1 MKVSDIKIKIN
12 EIKNLDDLKS
22 SPFQDDQRT
31 GVKNALKSRARQLQK
46 EVDLIEK
53 YKRLFIRR
61 IKRRNEKD

>member
-46 EVDLIEK
+46 EVD
-53 YKRLFIRR
+53 
-61 IKRRNEKD
+61 